1 MELIN
6 PTNNLV
12 ERVKL
17 RPDSTGCFYGQI
29 QLDDELGEGDYV
41 LRAYTRFMQNIGEDY
56 FFTKQVYITNPISE
70 KVFVDIKY
78 LASGNMINSAIY
90 QKSREGKDCTTTMR
104 CLSWRKCSGKCKS
117 SFV

>member
-70 KVFVDIKY
+70 KVFVDIK
-78 LASGNMINSAIY
+78 
-90 QKSREGKDCTTTMR
+90 
-104 CLSWRKCSGKCKS
+104 
-117 SFV
+117 